1 MRRMFHI
8 NDHFQK
14 LPGSY
19 LFAEIARRVKAYS
32 EANPGADIIRLG
44 IGDVTRPLA
53 PAVIEA
59 MHKAVDEMGRQE
71 TFRGYGPDYGY
82 DFLVNAIREND
93 YASRGVEVAFD
104 EVFISDGAKCDV
116 GNIQELFSE
125 DAVIAVT
132 DPVYPVYVDSNAMA
146 GRAGEYRD
154 GRWDRLVYLPC
165 NAENGFVPALPDK
178 PVDVIYLCYPN
189 NPTGTVLT
197 KAQLKVWV
205 DWAKANGA
213 IIIYDAAY
221 RAFVTTPDIPLT
233 IYEVEGAKDV
243 AIECNSFSKTAGFTG
258 TRCGYTVVPHTV
270 FGLDAQGNKVEMNA
284 MWKRRMSTK
293 FNGVSYPVQRAAAAV
308 YTEEGQKQIK
318 ETIDYYMEN
327 ARIIRQALTE
337 AGFTVFGGV
346 DAPYIWLKVPQG
358 MSSWEFFDRLL
369 KECNI
374 VGTPG
379 SGFGPSGEGYFRL
392 TAFNTL
398 EKTRQAMERI
408 KTWKL

>member
-1 MRRMFHI
+1 MFHV

-19 LFAEIARRVKAYS
+19 LFAEIARRVKVYQQ
-32 EANPGADIIRLG
+32 EHPEADIIRLG
-44 IGDVTRPLA
+44 IGDVTKPLV

-59 MHKAVDEMGRQE
+59 MHKAVDEMGCQE
-71 TFRGYGPDYGY
+71 TFRGYGPDFGY
-82 DFLVNAIREND
+82 DFLVNAIRQHD
-93 YASRGVEVAFD
+93 YASRGVELAFD
-104 EVFISDGAKCDV
+104 EVFISDGAKSDV

-146 GRAGEYRD
+146 GRAGEYVGD
-154 GRWDRLVYLPC
+154 RWSKLVYLPC
-165 NAENGFVPALPDK
+165 NAENDFVPPVPSQ

-197 KAQLKVWV
+197 KDQLKVYV
-205 DWAKANGA
+205 DWAKENGA

-221 RAFVTTPDIPLT
+221 RAFINTPGVPLS
-233 IYEVEGAKDV
+233 IYEVEGAKEV

-258 TRCGYTVVPHTV
+258 TRCGYTVVPHEV
-270 FGLDAQGNKVEMNA
+270 CGLDSQGNKVELNA
-284 MWKRRMSTK
+284 MWKRRMGTK
-293 FNGVSYPVQRAAAAV
+293 FNGVSYPVQRAAEAV
-308 YTEEGQKQIK
+308 FSPEGQKQIK
-318 ETIDYYMEN
+318 EVIDSYMEN
-327 ARIIRQALTE
+327 AKVIRESLMAQ
-337 AGFTVFGGV
+337 GFTVFGGV

-358 MSSWEFFDRLL
+358 MTSWAFFDLL
-369 KECNI
+369 LDKCHI

-398 EKTRQAMERI
+398 EKTKQAMERVS
-408 KTWKL
+408 KLKEA

>member
-1 MRRMFHI
+1 MFHI
-8 NDHFQK
+8 NDHFTK

-19 LFAEIARRVKAYS
+19 LFAEIARRVKAYQQ
-32 EANPGADIIRLG
+32 EHPDADIIRLG
-44 IGDVTRPLA
+44 IGDVTKPLV
-53 PAVIEA
+53 PAVIKA
-59 MHKAVDEMGRQE
+59 LHDAVDEMGQQE
-71 TFRGYGPDYGY
+71 TFRGYGPDFGY
-82 DFLVNAIREND
+82 DFLVNAIREHD
-93 YASRGVEVAFD
+93 YAKRGVELAFD

-146 GRAGEYRD
+146 GRAGDYVD
-154 GRWDRLVYLPC
+154 DRWDRLVYLPC
-165 NAENGFVPALPDK
+165 NAENNFLPPLPEK

-197 KAQLKVWV
+197 KPQLKRYV
-205 DWAKANGA
+205 DWARQNGA

-221 RAFVTTPDIPLT
+221 RAFVHTPDVPLS
-233 IYEVEGAKDV
+233 IYEVEGAREV

-258 TRCGYTVVPHTV
+258 TRCAYMVIPHEV
-270 FGLDAQGNKVEMNA
+270 CGLDAKGEKVSMNA
-284 MWKRRMSTK
+284 LWKRRMATK

-308 YTEEGQKQIK
+308 YTEEGQQQTREVI
-318 ETIDYYMEN
+318 EAYMEN
-327 ARIIRQALTE
+327 ARIIRESLT
-337 AGFTVFGGV
+337 AQGFTVFGGV
-346 DAPYIWLKVPQG
+346 DAPYIWLKVPEG
-358 MSSWEFFDRLL
+358 MTSWAFFDLL
-369 KECNI
+369 LDKCHI

-398 EKTRQAMERI
+398 EKTRQAMERVSRL
-408 KTWKL
+408 KA